1 MALQTGGPIF
11 FPNIGLLTQGHTNAG
26 TDWLDFLLN
35 VDGEKVGYAFE
46 VPKTG
51 TLDKVKFLI
60 GNTMTAADDM
70 TVSFQD
76 LDSSGFPDGTA
87 DQSVTVS
94 AASIVANAM
103 VTTGSLIDGGSA
115 KRSVTKGD
123 RLSIVVEF
131 GPFVD
136 GNFEIRNWDLG
147 GHEHA
152 KGATY
157 GLTHNGTVWS
167 KASVIPTF
175 VLIYDDA
182 SIALIEG
189 SAPMKTRQALSYNS
203 TDSPD
208 EHALKFQVPWPCRS
222 SGFWG
227 SFDIDNAADVK
238 LYEGTTEKATASLIS
253 SFRGGTDRQMYQ
265 GKWDTAF
272 TLTKDTDY
280 FISLLPTTTSDVGI
294 LSYDA
299 DAAGDWAQSSL
310 GTLPFGA
317 DRVNA
322 GAWADRTTRRMFIGI
337 IIDQL
342 DDGVGGGGG
351 GGVGKLTGIG
361 GGLAG

>member
-1 MALQTGGPIF
+1 MALQTGGPVM
-11 FPNIGLLTQGHTNAG
+11 FPNMGLLTQGHTNAG
-26 TDWLDFLLN
+26 TDWIDYTLN

-51 TLDKVKFLI
+51 TLDKVKFLV
-60 GNTMTAADDM
+60 GNTVTATDDM
-70 TVSFQD
+70 KVSFQD

-87 DQSVTVS
+87 DQFVTVS
-94 AASIVANAM
+94 AASIVANTM
-103 VTTGSLIDGGSA
+103 VTTGSLITGGSA

-131 GPFVD
+131 ETFVD
-136 GNFEIRNWDLG
+136 GNFEIRNWDLV
-147 GHEHA
+147 GHEHS
-152 KGATY
+152 KGTLY
-157 GLTHNGTVWS
+157 GLTHNATSWT

-182 SIALIEG
+182 SIAIIEG
-189 SAPMKTRQALSYNS
+189 SAPMKTRQNLLYN
-203 TDSPD
+203 TGDNPD

-253 SFRGGTDRQMYQ
+253 SFRGNTARQMYQ

-280 FISLLPTTTSDVGI
+280 YISLLPTTASDVGI
-294 LSYDA
+294 LSYDS
-299 DAAGDWAQSSL
+299 DAAGDLAQL
-310 GTLPFGA
+310 
-317 DRVNA
+317 
-322 GAWADRTTRRMFIGI
+322 
-337 IIDQL
+337 
-342 DDGVGGGGG
+342 
-351 GGVGKLTGIG
+351 
-361 GGLAG
+361 GLAHSIGSPQAGQ